1 MYSGEYMFRQEYGSN
16 SLKYP
21 CVDPIGNPSPEVT
34 SNLWIGVVLLIAGI
48 IVLLMSKSKKKEGTY
63 DMEEENIMVEEEN
76 IMVEEENIMVEKENN
91 NDTKKS
97 KTNKLL
103 KYLGIL
109 LIVAGIGLIIF
120 YFYKYVSC
128 YWPQYDQWYLGL
140 DRIGRLQFNNI
151 KLTKMMKNDNRFNQS
166 NSTFAFNF

>member
-34 SNLWIGVVLLIAGI
+34 SNLWIGVVLLITGI
-48 IVLLMSKSKKKEGTY
+48 IILLMSKSKKKEDTF
-63 DMEEENIMVEEEN
+63 DMEEENIMVEEETN
-76 IMVEEENIMVEKENN
+76 D
-91 NDTKKS
+91 DTKKS

-109 LIVAGIGLIIF
+109 LIVSGIGLIIF

-140 DRIGRLQFNNI
+140 DKIGGLVLVENNGVKKI
-151 KLTKMMKNDNRFNQS
+151 YSGDVYFGS
-166 NSTFAFNF
+166 